1 MTAMPVV
8 WCTDPNSVN
17 NKPTAFALHGIQLQ
31 GNVTEKQVHALREL
45 VNAAAEGRLILPS
58 DGTFTLLD
66 SGLSIE
72 SSIVEQ
78 ESGNSMPISANGE
91 PGQLAQAKSAKNTY
105 ILMPVSK
112 AEGSS
117 RQGGVAGGV
126 GPSGQA
132 IAAAAAQLEFLL
144 EPKYSP
150 STPPETHS
158 DEEANA
164 EEGEAGGTEEILYE
178 FLCCAKCMNEQRT
191 GPTCAGR
198 RLQRY
203 LRTSVGA
210 SGRGSDYEPVN
221 DPATWQLQLDPVSS
235 IASKYARRQQRHR
248 QHGTVS
254 MGIARNRSH
263 RHHKLPMHSVKIFH
277 NRSTY
282 TPATATTMATAT
294 GAMPIAVGGGRV
306 VSSVSSPMAMA
317 LTMTMP
323 IPSPIPIPIPSSNPN
338 PNANPNPN
346 SKPSAANRASVGS
359 EAFSLLATAARSTS
373 TSVTETTTLLAHLP
387 LYAVVNKNRDL
398 ATGGQK
404 TETDLS
410 ATTMLAVVPE
420 EPSSSPS
427 SSPPFTIDGR
437 DLISF
442 DDDQAQVLGVEV
454 SDLGHG
460 GQQAAA
466 TAVDLLSAP
475 NEEDILLALLET
487 PPATPPKPC
496 SPGSNNSSRKTS
508 FDSTSTLSSMDS
520 GFMEMQNKLEALAAA
535 AAAAAA
541 AAVAVTTSSGEATAA
556 TSSLPSGEKIER
568 RNYKECLTQSRNR
581 RKSYEEFKAMFVEEA
596 TGPMSM
602 PPTVATAADDA
613 TATSATSVT
622 ASSNTVIPLSSISE
636 QETTGSKPDCVN
648 EFAAA
653 AAAAVS
659 ADEMDTGDGDSD
671 GEKGAAAE
679 GDLTAT
685 TTAAVTTPLVSS
697 TTTEA
702 MRKNSD
708 FLSQILDHQFAAKE
722 RAKAHKRRTSY
733 EEFKRLVNEIEP
745 LECPYT
751 PPLASSVVAP
761 TAAAASAAASAA
773 VATSPLKR
781 QNSRQ
786 RKSFASYFLPRR
798 HSTKEQKT
806 DKENVPSQ
814 EHQQQQQQQQQQLA
828 LYNKLPSSRGSDSS
842 STHCRRNFKIYDK
855 LVYGTIYDI
864 IQRKNDIYQKYDKYM
879 TYGTIYEIL
888 HRKSSQGGER
898 WQRKSL
904 SSILEGTRS
913 SGDVIYDIVQRR
925 ERERQRQQRILEATT
940 PATVSAIS
948 PHKYGTIYDILQG
961 EKLDANHVSSKP
973 QDSKPPQAKPTR
985 FVVSQVEESVQTPPV
1000 DQPDARV
1007 TDPGVAKSSKPHK
1020 MRRLSHI
1027 LNYSRNTGDDQL
1039 DAAGKEEAKQK
1050 RSQAK
1055 RRIGVTNLLL
1065 PLDSEE
1071 LYTRIIAQ
1079 QRRLE
1084 KERDQDPEA
1093 ESGSDAELY
1102 PRVTA
1107 LTKSSSLDAISLSVA
1122 ISPASSPSPPRPRRS
1137 LKQHRCL
1144 QQRQPIPLVKKHSL
1158 DNCLQMAS
1166 AAAASAAIPSRQPLR
1181 RWSNQTPLKCT
1192 CHHHHHHAAAEEL
1205 PLTANEKSRSLPTAC
1220 SAPCPHTCPS
1230 SSSNDHSGPAT
1241 TKSFGKSTSTST
1253 TTTTTAKKGK
1263 SRRLSEFTRG
1273 EFLNEKS
1280 WYFRK
1285 IKRIEAEKKL
1295 LLPENEH
1302 GAFLIRDSESR
1313 HNDYSLSV
1321 RDGDTV
1327 KHYRIRQLDEG
1338 GFFIA
1343 RRTTFRTL
1351 QELVEHYSK
1360 DSDGLCVNLCKP
1372 CVQIEKPVTEGLS
1385 HRTRDQWEIDRTS
1398 LKFVRK
1404 LGSGQFGD
1412 VWEGLWNNTTPVAIK
1427 TLKSGT
1433 MDPKDFLA
1441 EAQIMKKLRHTKLI
1455 QLYAVCTVEEPIYI
1469 ITELMKHGS
1478 LLEYL
1483 QAIAGKGRSLKMQTL
1498 IDMAA
1503 QIAAGMAYLESQNY
1517 IHRDLAARNVLVGDG
1532 NIVKIADFGLAR
1544 LIKEDEYEAR
1554 VGARFPIKWTAP
1566 EAANYSKFSIKSDV
1580 WSFGILLTELVTY
1593 GRIPYPG
1600 MTNAE
1605 VLTQVEHGYRMPQ
1618 PPNCEMRLYEIML
1631 ECWHKDPMRRPT
1643 FETLQWKLEDFYT
1656 SDQSDYKEAQ
1666 AY

>member
-31 GNVTEKQVHALREL
+31 GNVTERQVHALREL

-72 SSIVEQ
+72 SSIVAAGRGLKQ
-78 ESGNSMPISANGE
+78 ESASSPSESPE
-91 PGQLAQAKSAKNTY
+91 PPKNAKNTY

-112 AEGSS
+112 ASPTPTPAVD
-117 RQGGVAGGV
+117 RPGGQ
-126 GPSGQA
+126 PEA
-132 IAAAAAQLEFLL
+132 IAAAAAQLGFLL

-150 STPPETHS
+150 SPPASS
-158 DEEANA
+158 DSAM
-164 EEGEAGGTEEILYE
+164 EGGMEGVAGGDILYE
-178 FLCCAKCMNEQRT
+178 FLCCAKCMNEQRA
-191 GPTCAGR
+191 GQSGTCNGR

-203 LRTSVGA
+203 LRSC
-210 SGRGSDYEPVN
+210 RGSDYEPVN
-221 DPATWQLQLDPVSS
+221 DPAGTWQLQLDPICS
-235 IASKYARRQQRHR
+235 IASRYARRQHRPHHQQRHR
-248 QHGTVS
+248 PHGTVS
-254 MGIARNRSH
+254 TGIARNRPNTN
-263 RHHKLPMHSVKIFH
+263 RHHKLPIHSVKIFH
-277 NRSTY
+277 NRSSC
-282 TPATATTMATAT
+282 TPAAAATPL
-294 GAMPIAVGGGRV
+294 GACNVGGGQEV
-306 VSSVSSPMAMA
+306 
-317 LTMTMP
+317 
-323 IPSPIPIPIPSSNPN
+323 SPIPMPSPSPSPN
-338 PNANPNPN
+338 R
-346 SKPSAANRASVGS
+346 SRSRCSSHRASDGN
-359 EAFSLLATAARSTS
+359 EAFSLSPTAARSTS
-373 TSVTETTTLLAHLP
+373 LKAAETALTLP
-387 LYAVVNKNRDL
+387 LYAVVNKSRESYSEMP
-398 ATGGQK
+398 TV
-404 TETDLS
+404 
-410 ATTMLAVVPE
+410 LAVVPE
-420 EPSSSPS
+420 EAPQGGPSAVV
-427 SSPPFTIDGR
+427 R

-442 DDDQAQVLGVEV
+442 DDDQEQE
-454 SDLGHG
+454 
-460 GQQAAA
+460 QQAEGAGSSCDGPN
-466 TAVDLLSAP
+466 VDLLCAP
-475 NEEDILLALLET
+475 NEEDVLLALLVT
-487 PPATPPKPC
+487 PPPKPG
-496 SPGSNNSSRKTS
+496 SPVSHNSSRKTS
-508 FDSTSTLSSMDS
+508 FDSTSTISSMDS
-520 GFMEMQNKLEALAAA
+520 GFMEMQNKLDALAAA

-541 AAVAVTTSSGEATAA
+541 AVGTSAA
-556 TSSLPSGEKIER
+556 AEKIAR

-581 RKSYEEFKAMFVEEA
+581 RKSYEEFKAMFVEPATAAATVAAAGAAASEA
-596 TGPMSM
+596 VATLPLSM
-602 PPTVATAADDA
+602 PQASSMAAADDA
-613 TATSATSVT
+613 TPA
-622 ASSNTVIPLSSISE
+622 ASNSNTVIPPTTTTTLASISE
-636 QETTGSKPDCVN
+636 QETTSERGDKPDCAN
-648 EFAAA
+648 EFATSD
-653 AAAAVS
+653 AVPGPGRRS
-659 ADEMDTGDGDSD
+659 PMAPDEMDTGDGDC
-671 GEKGAAAE
+671 E
-679 GDLTAT
+679 GDADADGCLTAT
-685 TTAAVTTPLVSS
+685 ATINS

-708 FLSQILDHQFAAKE
+708 FLSQILDHQFATKE
-722 RAKAHKRRTSY
+722 RAKAHKRRISY
-733 EEFKRLVNEIEP
+733 EEFKRLVSEIEP
-745 LECPYT
+745 LECLDTVAVIAAT
-751 PPLASSVVAP
+751 PTPTPTSTVTAP
-761 TAAAASAAASAA
+761 AAATTAT
-773 VATSPLKR
+773 TSPLKR

-798 HSTKEQKT
+798 HSTKEPKT
-806 DKENVPSQ
+806 GDKENVPAAPTG
-814 EHQQQQQQQQQQLA
+814 EGKQLQTYA
-828 LYNKLPSSRGSDSS
+828 KLPGSGSNSS
-842 STHCRRNFKIYDK
+842 SNCDANYRRNFKIYDK

-864 IQRKNDIYQKYDKYM
+864 IQRKNDIYQLTYQKYDNYM

-888 HRKSSQGGER
+888 HHRKSSQDGGCTPGG

-904 SSILEGTRS
+904 SSILESKS
-913 SGDVIYDIVQRR
+913 SDVIYDIIQKR
-925 ERERQRQQRILEATT
+925 EREKQRQQRALASCQ
-940 PATVSAIS
+940 VSATS
-948 PHKYGTIYDILQG
+948 TASACSTVQSAVSAHKYGTIYDILQG
-961 EKLDANHVSSKP
+961 ERLEASDAG
-973 QDSKPPQAKPTR
+973 DSRRPAAAKPTR
-985 FVVSQVEESVQTPPV
+985 FVVSHVEE
-1000 DQPDARV
+1000 QPQEEEQVARRE
-1007 TDPGVAKSSKPHK
+1007 PEPAKSQETPSATESGVEAGKQACKPKK
-1020 MRRLSHI
+1020 MRRLSNI
-1027 LNYSRNTGDDQL
+1027 LSYSRSC
-1039 DAAGKEEAKQK
+1039 AAGSGQEEPDAGGATPHPEESKQK

-1079 QRRLE
+1079 QRRQHRAHLQLQS
-1084 KERDQDPEA
+1084 DSEA
-1093 ESGSDAELY
+1093 EARQTDLGGCLM
-1102 PRVTA
+1102 
-1107 LTKSSSLDAISLSVA
+1107 KSSSLDAISMSVA
-1122 ISPASSPSPPRPRRS
+1122 CSPPATAGHTPTPSPPRPRRS

-1144 QQRQPIPLVKKHSL
+1144 QRGQGQEQQQRQRHQLALVKKHSL
-1158 DNCLQMAS
+1158 DHCLP
-1166 AAAASAAIPSRQPLR
+1166 AAGGGENRRQPLR
-1181 RWSNQTPLKCT
+1181 RWSNQSHLRCT
-1192 CHHHHHHAAAEEL
+1192 CLALEEDLPSHQCTCPL
-1205 PLTANEKSRSLPTAC
+1205 PLTAIEKSRSLPVAVGGSC
-1220 SAPCPHTCPS
+1220 STPPQ
-1230 SSSNDHSGPAT
+1230 T
-1241 TKSFGKSTSTST
+1241 TTST
-1253 TTTTTAKKGK
+1253 TTTTTAAKKGK

-1302 GAFLIRDSESR
+1302 GAFLIRNSESR

-1412 VWEGLWNNTTPVAIK
+1412 VWEGQWNNTTPVAIK

-1483 QAIAGKGRSLKMQTL
+1483 QGKGRSLKMQTL

-1554 VGARFPIKWTAP
+1554 VGARFPIKWKAP

-1605 VLTQVEHGYRMPQ
+1605 VLTQVEHGYRMPL
-1618 PPNCEMRLYEIML
+1618 PPNCEPRLYEIML